1 MQHRILD
8 FKELF
13 QLFLK
18 KSWIIVIVT
27 IIFTFLGYRNASQLT
42 TSYQSRVKVYL
53 SDNSNI
59 MEAYMSDKTYSYAAF
74 IEAFK
79 EIIVIEDFLNEAL
92 QKYDLGLTAGQVSGG
107 LTFVESESI
116 SPILEIRYS
125 SWNYDLAGQVLNVLV
140 QELDQQAKKIMP
152 DVNVQVVDSVKVYS
166 IYPNKK
172 KVIMTGAAVGFILSV
187 GIILGLDFLDDTVR
201 KKEQLERLLS
211 VPLLGQLPHSKEK
224 ENV

>member
-13 QLFLK
+13 QLFFK
-18 KSWIIVIVT
+18 KSWIIVILTV
-27 IIFTFLGYRNASQLT
+27 IFTLLGYRNASQLT

-140 QELDQQAKKIMP
+140 QELDQQAK
-152 DVNVQVVDSVKVYS
+152 
-166 IYPNKK
+166 
-172 KVIMTGAAVGFILSV
+172 
-187 GIILGLDFLDDTVR
+187 
-201 KKEQLERLLS
+201 RLC
-211 VPLLGQLPHSKEK
+211 QM
-224 ENV
+224 